1 MFQALS
7 YTEKMKIKFWCLL
20 FAYVISFVSTTYTK
34 INRKKMIK
42 NIRGTEIQ
50 TNNLSMATIENHIDN
65 KQQRKDCYYSF
76 QNYCLTP
83 NQFNSLLFLL
93 NGVAVI
99 TVFFIAIVI
108 QRTTFF
114 PVKSNQEEIIDVS
127 QITN

>member
-1 MFQALS
+1 MFQTFS

-20 FAYVISFVSTTYTK
+20 IAYVISFVSTTYTK
-34 INRKKMIK
+34 INRKKMIN
-42 NIRGTEIQ
+42 NIRGTESQ
-50 TNNLSMATIENHIDN
+50 ANSLSMATIENHTDN
-65 KQQRKDCYYSF
+65 KHQKKDCYYSF
-76 QNYCLTP
+76 KNYCLSQ

-108 QRTTFF
+108 QRATFF

>member
-20 FAYVISFVSTTYTK
+20 FD
-34 INRKKMIK
+34 
-42 NIRGTEIQ
+42 IRGTEIQ